1 MYKAWVYVSL
11 GLAMLAVKIPMF
23 AGCADLPEYVVTNE
37 NHLENYAFP
46 STGVYYEV
54 IAKVKIARFPST

>member
-11 GLAMLAVKIPMF
+11 GLAMLAVKVPMV

-37 NHLENYAFP
+37 NHFMAIMLR
-46 STGVYYEV
+46 G
-54 IAKVKIARFPST
+54 II